1 MRNPTTTSGAVLLA
15 VLALFVLDFP
25 IATDAPADQLVVG
38 AIIGVLTLLAL
49 ATWALGRHCRSAM
62 WIAVVITALS
72 ALAAIPP
79 IFSPETP
86 TWVRVVTVLYVLAAV
101 IGVALVRRELAPSVA
116 PAAAAPPNPRAA

>member
-38 AIIGVLTLLAL
+38 AVIGVLTLLAL
-49 ATWALGRHCRSAM
+49 ATWALGRHRRSAM
-62 WIAVVITALS
+62 WIAVVITAFS

-79 IFSPETP
+79 IFSLETP

-101 IGVALVRRELAPSVA
+101 IGVALVRRELAPSAA